1 MRTSHVIEFAG
12 TFAGAAVETSGQF
25 RFVAVHP
32 YVERLDGKVWP
43 SLFDMRRAVG
53 HMMII
58 GRTPIRKAENAV
70 VASA

>member
-1 MRTSHVIEFAG
+1 MRTSHVIEIAG

-32 YVERLDGKVWP
+32 NVERLDGRIWP

-53 HMMII
+53 HVMIV
-58 GRTPIRKAENAV
+58 GRTAVRKVENALV
-70 VASA
+70 TSA